1 MKKIFQLC
9 AVLAVMFAVTGC
21 YNDFDAPKPAKVYT
35 DEDFAGMKHISIA
48 DVKQMFLDEH
58 KSLGGTGSN
67 SSWGD
72 TKYVQ
77 IGQSPDGLDYYIKGK
92 VQSSDEEGNVYKSLY
107 LVDDSGA
114 IEVKLTTGLY
124 FTYPMGRFD
133 KATGTIPSNWVYVK
147 VSGLYIGNYRM
158 MLSLG
163 EGPTDSYN
171 KVGEHKFY
179 ANSNIEDP
187 TEIRKRVFLGEE
199 TQLELGK
206 EILEVTE
213 ANCDDF
219 FGQNGQQYFGRLVIL
234 RGVTCRYGTVG
245 SNIYPAWMYTD
256 IRPVMN
262 KVWYR
267 WAFSNDGTNLYGS
280 VLFTYDSTLPST
292 TNKKGVYTVRTSGYS
307 RFAQYPV
314 VRDGRERRY
323 HGHLRHLLQGLDIQ
337 LRRLP
342 VHGQLFRRHH
352 VRQRRLPDG
361 GGGRGADPGRFMGY
375 ARHVGRRVYRITRS
389 GRNDGRPRKGGRFF
403 VAGDTG
409 KR

>member
-1 MKKIFQLC
+1 M
-9 AVLAVMFAVTGC
+9 
-21 YNDFDAPKPAKVYT
+21 
-35 DEDFAGMKHISIA
+35 
-48 DVKQMFLDEH
+48 
-58 KSLGGTGSN
+58 
-67 SSWGD
+67 
-72 TKYVQ
+72 
-77 IGQSPDGLDYYIKGK
+77 
-92 VQSSDEEGNVYKSLY
+92 
-107 LVDDSGA
+107 
-114 IEVKLTTGLY
+114 
-124 FTYPMGRFD
+124 
-133 KATGTIPSNWVYVK
+133 
-147 VSGLYIGNYRM
+147 
-158 MLSLG
+158 
-163 EGPTDSYN
+163 
-171 KVGEHKFY
+171 GEHKFY

-187 TEIRKRVFLGEE
+187 TEIRKRVFLGGE

-314 VRDGRERRY
+314 VRDGAK
-323 HGHLRHLLQGLDIQ
+323 GDIMAIFGIYSRDWSYSYGAYQ
-337 LRRLP
+337 CTVNYFDDIMFDEDAFMTEEKSSQMTP
-342 VHGQLFRRHH
+342 ADSWIT
-352 VRQRRLPDG
+352 PDTS
-361 GGGRGADPGRFMGY
+361 DDEY
-375 ARHVGRRVYRITRS
+375 TE
-389 GRNDGRPRKGGRFF
+389 
-403 VAGDTG
+403 
-409 KR
+409 

>member
-1 MKKIFQLC
+1 
-9 AVLAVMFAVTGC
+9 
-21 YNDFDAPKPAKVYT
+21 
-35 DEDFAGMKHISIA
+35 
-48 DVKQMFLDEH
+48 
-58 KSLGGTGSN
+58 
-67 SSWGD
+67 
-72 TKYVQ
+72 
-77 IGQSPDGLDYYIKGK
+77 
-92 VQSSDEEGNVYKSLY
+92 
-107 LVDDSGA
+107 
-114 IEVKLTTGLY
+114 
-124 FTYPMGRFD
+124 
-133 KATGTIPSNWVYVK
+133 
-147 VSGLYIGNYRM
+147 

-280 VLFTYDSTLPST
+280 VLFTYDRILHSST
-292 TNKKGVYTVRTSGYS
+292 N
-307 RFAQYPV
+307 
-314 VRDGRERRY
+314 
-323 HGHLRHLLQGLDIQ
+323 
-337 LRRLP
+337 
-342 VHGQLFRRHH
+342 
-352 VRQRRLPDG
+352 
-361 GGGRGADPGRFMGY
+361 
-375 ARHVGRRVYRITRS
+375 
-389 GRNDGRPRKGGRFF
+389 
-403 VAGDTG
+403 
-409 KR
+409 

>member
-1 MKKIFQLC
+1 MKSLKIALAALVGLV
-9 AVLAVMFAVTGC
+9 AVSC
-21 YNDFDAPKPAKVYT
+21 YNDFDTPAPQKLYVDDDMAAMGLTRITIAEVKEKFGPISNTGTNDNFSTTKTLKFGTRTSEEAK
-35 DEDFAGMKHISIA
+35 F
-48 DVKQMFLDEH
+48 
-58 KSLGGTGSN
+58 
-67 SSWGD
+67 
-72 TKYVQ
+72 
-77 IGQSPDGLDYYIKGK
+77 DGLMEWPEASKYYIKGK

-187 TEIRKRVFLGEE
+187 TEIRKRVFLGGE

-206 EILEVTE
+206 EILEITE

-219 FGQNGQQYFGRLVIL
+219 FGQNGPQYFGRLVIL

-267 WAFSNDGTNLYGS
+267 WAFSNAGTNLYGS

-314 VRDGRERRY
+314 VRDGAK
-323 HGHLRHLLQGLDIQ
+323 GDIMAIFGIYSKDWTYNYGAYQCTVNYFDDIMFDEDAFLTEAEVEQ
-337 LRRLP
+337 LTP
-342 VHGQLFRRHH
+342 ADSWVT
-352 VRQRRLPDG
+352 PDTS
-361 GGGRGADPGRFMGY
+361 DDEY
-375 ARHVGRRVYRITRS
+375 TE
-389 GRNDGRPRKGGRFF
+389 
-403 VAGDTG
+403 
-409 KR
+409 

>member
-187 TEIRKRVFLGEE
+187 TEIRKRVFLGGE
-199 TQLELGK
+199 TQLELARRSSRSPK
-206 EILEVTE
+206 PTATISSART
-213 ANCDDF
+213 
-219 FGQNGQQYFGRLVIL
+219 
-234 RGVTCRYGTVG
+234 G
-245 SNIYPAWMYTD
+245 SSISGAW
-256 IRPVMN
+256 
-262 KVWYR
+262 
-267 WAFSNDGTNLYGS
+267 
-280 VLFTYDSTLPST
+280 
-292 TNKKGVYTVRTSGYS
+292 
-307 RFAQYPV
+307 
-314 VRDGRERRY
+314 
-323 HGHLRHLLQGLDIQ
+323 
-337 LRRLP
+337 
-342 VHGQLFRRHH
+342 
-352 VRQRRLPDG
+352 
-361 GGGRGADPGRFMGY
+361 
-375 ARHVGRRVYRITRS
+375 
-389 GRNDGRPRKGGRFF
+389 
-403 VAGDTG
+403 
-409 KR
+409 

>member
-77 IGQSPDGLDYYIKGK
+77 IGQSSDGLDYYIKGK

-171 KVGEHKFY
+171 KVGEHKF
-179 ANSNIEDP
+179 
-187 TEIRKRVFLGEE
+187 
-199 TQLELGK
+199 
-206 EILEVTE
+206 
-213 ANCDDF
+213 
-219 FGQNGQQYFGRLVIL
+219 
-234 RGVTCRYGTVG
+234 
-245 SNIYPAWMYTD
+245 
-256 IRPVMN
+256 
-262 KVWYR
+262 
-267 WAFSNDGTNLYGS
+267 
-280 VLFTYDSTLPST
+280 
-292 TNKKGVYTVRTSGYS
+292 
-307 RFAQYPV
+307 
-314 VRDGRERRY
+314 
-323 HGHLRHLLQGLDIQ
+323 
-337 LRRLP
+337 
-342 VHGQLFRRHH
+342 
-352 VRQRRLPDG
+352 
-361 GGGRGADPGRFMGY
+361 
-375 ARHVGRRVYRITRS
+375 
-389 GRNDGRPRKGGRFF
+389 
-403 VAGDTG
+403 
-409 KR
+409 

>member
-1 MKKIFQLC
+1 MTIMKKIFQLC

-187 TEIRKRVFLGEE
+187 TEIRKRVFLGGE
-199 TQLELGK
+199 TQLELG
-206 EILEVTE
+206 
-213 ANCDDF
+213 
-219 FGQNGQQYFGRLVIL
+219 R
-234 RGVTCRYGTVG
+234 TVG

-267 WAFSNDGTNLYGS
+267 WAFSNAGTNLYGS

-314 VRDGRERRY
+314 VRDGAK
-323 HGHLRHLLQGLDIQ
+323 GDIMAIFGIYSKDWTYNYGAYQCTVNYFDDIMFDEDVFLTEAEVEQ
-337 LRRLP
+337 LTP
-342 VHGQLFRRHH
+342 
-352 VRQRRLPDG
+352 
-361 GGGRGADPGRFMGY
+361 ADSW
-375 ARHVGRRVYRITRS
+375 VT
-389 GRNDGRPRKGGRFF
+389 
-403 VAGDTG
+403 
-409 KR
+409 

>member
-147 VSGLYIGNYRM
+147 VTGLYIGNYRM

-187 TEIRKRVFLGEE
+187 TEIRKRVFLGGE

-206 EILEVTE
+206 EILEITE

-245 SNIYPAWMYTD
+245 SNIYPRVD
-256 IRPVMN
+256 V
-262 KVWYR
+262 YR
-267 WAFSNDGTNLYGS
+267 HPPGD
-280 VLFTYDSTLPST
+280 
-292 TNKKGVYTVRTSGYS
+292 
-307 RFAQYPV
+307 
-314 VRDGRERRY
+314 E
-323 HGHLRHLLQGLDIQ
+323 QGLVSVGVQ
-337 LRRLP
+337 QRWYEPLR
-342 VHGQLFRRHH
+342 F
-352 VRQRRLPDG
+352 
-361 GGGRGADPGRFMGY
+361 GAF
-375 ARHVGRRVYRITRS
+375 HL
-389 GRNDGRPRKGGRFF
+389 
-403 VAGDTG
+403 
-409 KR
+409 

>member
-77 IGQSPDGLDYYIKGK
+77 IGQSSDGLDYYIKGK

-187 TEIRKRVFLGEE
+187 TEIRKRVFLGGE

-206 EILEVTE
+206 EILEITE

-314 VRDGRERRY
+314 VRDGAK
-323 HGHLRHLLQGLDIQ
+323 GDIMAIF
-337 LRRLP
+337 
-342 VHGQLFRRHH
+342 GIYSK
-352 VRQRRLPDG
+352 DWTYNY
-361 GGGRGADPGRFMGY
+361 GAYQCTVNYFDDIMFDKDAFLTEAEVEELTP
-375 ARHVGRRVYRITRS
+375 ADS
-389 GRNDGRPRKGGRFF
+389 
-403 VAGDTG
+403 
-409 KR
+409 

>member
-147 VSGLYIGNYRM
+147 VSGLYIGNYR
-158 MLSLG
+158 
-163 EGPTDSYN
+163 TVSYT
-171 KVGEHKFY
+171 H
-179 ANSNIEDP
+179 
-187 TEIRKRVFLGEE
+187 L
-199 TQLELGK
+199 
-206 EILEVTE
+206 
-213 ANCDDF
+213 
-219 FGQNGQQYFGRLVIL
+219 
-234 RGVTCRYGTVG
+234 
-245 SNIYPAWMYTD
+245 
-256 IRPVMN
+256 
-262 KVWYR
+262 
-267 WAFSNDGTNLYGS
+267 
-280 VLFTYDSTLPST
+280 TLPT
-292 TNKKGVYTVRTSGYS
+292 T
-307 RFAQYPV
+307 
-314 VRDGRERRY
+314 
-323 HGHLRHLLQGLDIQ
+323 
-337 LRRLP
+337 
-342 VHGQLFRRHH
+342 
-352 VRQRRLPDG
+352 
-361 GGGRGADPGRFMGY
+361 
-375 ARHVGRRVYRITRS
+375 
-389 GRNDGRPRKGGRFF
+389 
-403 VAGDTG
+403 
-409 KR
+409 

>member
-77 IGQSPDGLDYYIKGK
+77 IGQSSDGLDYYIKGK

-147 VSGLYIGNYRM
+147 VSGLYIGH
-158 MLSLG
+158 
-163 EGPTDSYN
+163 P
-171 KVGEHKFY
+171 
-179 ANSNIEDP
+179 
-187 TEIRKRVFLGEE
+187 
-199 TQLELGK
+199 
-206 EILEVTE
+206 E
-213 ANCDDF
+213 AY
-219 FGQNGQQYFGRLVIL
+219 YFGV
-234 RGVTCRYGTVG
+234 
-245 SNIYPAWMYTD
+245 A
-256 IRPVMN
+256 
-262 KVWYR
+262 KVEH
-267 WAFSNDGTNLYGS
+267 DQ
-280 VLFTYDSTLPST
+280 VLD
-292 TNKKGVYTVRTSGYS
+292 
-307 RFAQYPV
+307 
-314 VRDGRERRY
+314 
-323 HGHLRHLLQGLDIQ
+323 
-337 LRRLP
+337 
-342 VHGQLFRRHH
+342 
-352 VRQRRLPDG
+352 
-361 GGGRGADPGRFMGY
+361 Y
-375 ARHVGRRVYRITRS
+375 AE
-389 GRNDGRPRKGGRFF
+389 RKGMSLRDAERWLGPILNYTPAAA
-403 VAGDTG
+403 VAAE
-409 KR
+409 